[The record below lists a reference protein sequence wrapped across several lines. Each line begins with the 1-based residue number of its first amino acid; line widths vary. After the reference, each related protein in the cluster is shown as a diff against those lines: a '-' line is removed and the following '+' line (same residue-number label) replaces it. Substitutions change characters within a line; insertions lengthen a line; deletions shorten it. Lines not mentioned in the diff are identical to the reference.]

1 MSSAD
6 QLYSKLGEYLE
17 RRSSLRDLESW
28 LAPRLPVYLD
38 SPASAA
44 GQTAGAIELLLS
56 ELADGIRTERSLRMA
71 LKRYTASQLVAWFRY
86 TDDASESV
94 TSSEVAQPVT
104 THDPLNPSPSWR
116 IEFAGVVG

>member
-1 MSSAD
+1 MGSAD

-44 GQTAGAIELLLS
+44 GQTVGAIELLLS
-56 ELADGIRTERSLRMA
+56 ELEDGIRTERSLRMA
-71 LKRYTASQLVAWFRY
+71 LKRYVAAQSVRWFEHLGDP
-86 TDDASESV
+86 TEDL
-94 TSSEVAQPVT
+94 TSSSAARLT
-104 THDPLNPSPSWR
+104 TEEMLNPSPSWR
-116 IEFAGVVG
+116 IEFQGVTA

>member
-6 QLYSKLGEYLE
+6 QLYSKLGEYLD
-17 RRSSLRDLESW
+17 RRSSLRDLEAW
-28 LAPRLPVYLD
+28 LAPRLPAYLD

-44 GQTAGAIELLLS
+44 GQTAGAVELLLS
-56 ELADGIRTERSLRMA
+56 ELADGIRTERSLRIA
-71 LKRYTASQLVAWFRY
+71 LKRYTAYQRVAWFRY
-86 TDDASESV
+86 TDAASESV

-104 THDPLNPSPSWR
+104 THDLLNPSPSWR